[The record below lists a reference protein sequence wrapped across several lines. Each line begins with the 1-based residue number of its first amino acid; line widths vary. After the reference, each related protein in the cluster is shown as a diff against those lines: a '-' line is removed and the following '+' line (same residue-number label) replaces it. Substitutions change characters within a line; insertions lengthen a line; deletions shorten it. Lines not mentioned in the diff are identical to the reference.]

1 MRGLV
6 TCSEQVRGCIFLFP
20 SSFRNSVLQDGE
32 DTRRFYW
39 VHNVSVWF
47 SEAPAS
53 IKWLPSVSQHLQ
65 LTRTATPAH
74 CEHHLLCARAIPWV
88 FAAARSWAGTLGY
101 SCLWALLLQ
110 LFVFTYLWDAVPAA
124 PWPLSRRGGD
134 LLSFSCLEC
143 AKSHNFPEKPLWPEV
158 PGPFTGRW
166 RMKTVCDGAADS
178 CLTRMVHSA
187 WNFWLKR
194 HFFMWLRSCQLNHT
208 AKME

>member
-1 MRGLV
+1 MRALV

-20 SSFRNSVLQDGE
+20 SLFRNSVLQDGE

-39 VHNVSVWF
+39 VHNVNVWF

-53 IKWLPSVSQHLQ
+53 INWLPSVSQHLQ

-74 CEHHLLCARAIPWV
+74 CEHHLLCPRAIPWV
-88 FAAARSWAGTLGY
+88 PTAACSW
-101 SCLWALLLQ
+101 
-110 LFVFTYLWDAVPAA
+110 AVPAV

-143 AKSHNFPEKPLWPEV
+143 AESHNFPEKPLWPEV

-166 RMKTVCDGAADS
+166 RMKTGCGGAADS